1 MHGFFGPAFLF
12 VVAHVAVIAMALQLY
27 VAG

>member
-1 MHGFFGPAFLF
+1 MHGIVGPAVFF
-12 VVAHVAVIAMALQLY
+12 VAAHVAVLAVAFQLY

>member
-1 MHGFFGPAFLF
+1 MHGFLGPTFLF
-12 VVAHVAVIAMALQLY
+12 VAAHVAIIAMALQLY